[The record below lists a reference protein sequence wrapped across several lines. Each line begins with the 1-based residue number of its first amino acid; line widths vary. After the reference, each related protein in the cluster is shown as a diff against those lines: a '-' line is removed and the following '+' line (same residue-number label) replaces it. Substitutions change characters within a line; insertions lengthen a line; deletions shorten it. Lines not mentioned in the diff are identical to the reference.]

1 MLEVRILGN
10 QPEPTLVNEG
20 MSIID
25 FEVRTR
31 DEEIFEQGKFLIEQY
46 VDQNPELEGCQL
58 IIDDPM
64 TVGLYPS
71 HDENGNMYHGVDNP
85 SPYHFDELVK
95 ELEDMGFYGKAAG
108 YRENGVYSE
117 AALEG
122 LTS

>member
-10 QPEPTLVNEG
+10 QPEPTLVEEG

-31 DEEIFEQGKFLIEQY
+31 DEEIFEQGKLLLDQY

-58 IIDDPM
+58 ILDDPM

-71 HDENGNMYHGVDNP
+71 HDENGNLYSGNDNP

-108 YRENGVYSE
+108 YREHGTYSE